1 MGCSYS
7 VPTRVTAAP
16 ATTTPSMSATTGIQV
31 GYVTDVEGNV
41 DYFDEWVKH
50 SGILRYSSADELEFT
65 NDGAYFVFGGDA
77 MDRCD
82 GGMRFTRRLV
92 ALKKRHPDRVFL
104 LAGNRDLNKVRF
116 TSELAESDLSRPPS
130 EIPGPHWD
138 PRAPTLEKYLTEI
151 AAEKGVEG
159 GAAAVDN
166 RAERMRYY
174 LKHTLGCPRT
184 FEDRRKEL
192 TILGEGGP
200 EPISD
205 DAVVDSLI
213 SDIQPGGCLRSY
225 LEHAQLATILG
236 NTIFVHGALDPTSIK
251 LVPDVKTRFHLP
263 SGPQPMVKH
272 ESVKG
277 WADAFNSLLKE
288 GLKQHLASPE
298 WDAKR
303 EYRGGEVLLA
313 LQNRAAMW
321 GRCIVSCAY
330 ADGGSITSPQAAEK
344 LAGLRKRVAE
354 ATPEE
359 PASGL
364 WFEEWTSDPR
374 DADVANWLLSAG
386 IRRICVG
393 HKPSGDSPASC
404 SSVYTGVEVISADTS
419 YADFNDKVGGRGCS
433 IAGVTLAGPSLQEN
447 AARIF
452 GVLADGREHEAT
464 LATLSSKGKS
474 HDTPGDAHVG
484 TELPEG
490 WWCKAKMVSSTEKD
504 AKPTYRL
511 CKGSGRQVEYKDQE
525 L

>member
-41 DYFDEWVKH
+41 DYDEWVKH
-50 SGILRYSSADELEFT
+50 SGIPRYSSRRQIRFT

-92 ALKKRHPDRVFL
+92 AEEAASGRRLSHC
-104 LAGNRDLNKVRF
+104 GNRDLNKVRF

-166 RAERMRYY
+166 RAERMRHY

-213 SDIQPGGCLRSY
+213 SDIQPGGRLRSY
-225 LEHAQLATILG
+225 LEHAQLAAISS

-272 ESVKG
+272 EGVKG

-288 GLKQHLASPE
+288 GLKQHLASPNGMR
-298 WDAKR
+298 R
-303 EYRGGEVLLA
+303 ETEAVRCCSRYRIGRQCGAGALFVRVCRRRLDNLTASGGEACRAEKRSQRLRPRAREWLMVRGMDERSAGCRRCELA
-313 LQNRAAMW
+313 AFCGHPANLR
-321 GRCIVSCAY
+321 R
-330 ADGGSITSPQAAEK
+330 PQAVGRFPRVVLER
-344 LAGLRKRVAE
+344 LHRSRGDLRRHVVC
-354 ATPEE
+354 
-359 PASGL
+359 
-364 WFEEWTSDPR
+364 R
-374 DADVANWLLSAG
+374 
-386 IRRICVG
+386 
-393 HKPSGDSPASC
+393 
-404 SSVYTGVEVISADTS
+404 
-419 YADFNDKVGGRGCS
+419 
-433 IAGVTLAGPSLQEN
+433 LQ
-447 AARIF
+447 R
-452 GVLADGREHEAT
+452 
-464 LATLSSKGKS
+464 
-474 HDTPGDAHVG
+474 
-484 TELPEG
+484 
-490 WWCKAKMVSSTEKD
+490 
-504 AKPTYRL
+504 
-511 CKGSGRQVEYKDQE
+511 
-525 L
+525 